1 MSRSS
6 QSQRALIRKI
16 PRTSRETPR
25 ETPQTPLAIEDSSER
40 KTNPLDDDPDRLMEQ
55 ALIHSFSINTGK
67 LRGESKVYFQDT
79 VAWAEYSR
87 SNKIGEFRKQARGK
101 GKQEFQKLNVAS
113 DFRDLK
119 RWLGQRKLTEYL
131 IFAPMDSEELRQTN
145 CSNETAMYAKYENP
159 DSGMAPDSSWRT
171 AYHGTWFYSLRNVL
185 YHGVLLESRNTHI
198 GHEFWEPGVYVSPK
212 FETARE
218 YARAH
223 QMFNDGNYY
232 RCVLKVVY
240 DPDQVKKERERGG
253 GQVVV
258 PSCAVAIIG
267 VIFCAD
273 DPPRKGE
280 ERFENWSDD
289 LEVIPAKEIAKEEF
303 IKDQR
308 EQESLQPQ
316 TSQEVQPKPEE
327 AKVSQ
332 NSVEGSARSGRS
344 SSKDEN
350 DEKVVEKSKEQTVLR
365 DFFGQ
370 YRRPGQAGPPGPP
383 RGQPRHG
390 DHADGGNRRSRSP
403 RTRAPRRTEG

>member
-1 MSRSS
+1 
-6 QSQRALIRKI
+6 
-16 PRTSRETPR
+16 
-25 ETPQTPLAIEDSSER
+25 
-40 KTNPLDDDPDRLMEQ
+40 MEQ
-55 ALIHSFSINTGK
+55 ALIQSFSINTGK
-67 LRGESKVYFQDT
+67 LRGESKLYFQDT

-101 GKQEFQKLNVAS
+101 GKQEFQKLNVKS

-119 RWLGQRKLTEYL
+119 RWLGQRKLTDFL
-131 IFAPMDSEELRQTN
+131 TFGPMDSEELRQTN
-145 CSNETAMYAKYENP
+145 CSNDTAIYAKYENV

-223 QMFNDGNYY
+223 DLFHDGNYY

-280 ERFENWSDD
+280 ERFENWNDD
-289 LEVIPAKEIAKEEF
+289 LEVIPAKEEF
-303 IKDQR
+303 INDQR
-308 EQESLQPQ
+308 DQESLQLQ
-316 TSQEVQPKPEE
+316 TLQEVQPKREE

-332 NSVEGSARSGRS
+332 KSVEGSSARSRS
-344 SSKDEN
+344 SSRENEDEQFRQ
-350 DEKVVEKSKEQTVLR
+350 KSKEQTGLR

-370 YRRPGQAGPPGPP
+370 YRGRRMGHAG
-383 RGQPRHG
+383 RAR
-390 DHADGGNRRSRSP
+390 AGGNRSRSP
-403 RTRAPRRTEG
+403 IAREPRRTEVQHADWTLRIRRKQSGL

>member
-1 MSRSS
+1 
-6 QSQRALIRKI
+6 
-16 PRTSRETPR
+16 
-25 ETPQTPLAIEDSSER
+25 
-40 KTNPLDDDPDRLMEQ
+40 
-55 ALIHSFSINTGK
+55 
-67 LRGESKVYFQDT
+67 
-79 VAWAEYSR
+79 
-87 SNKIGEFRKQARGK
+87 
-101 GKQEFQKLNVAS
+101 
-113 DFRDLK
+113 
-119 RWLGQRKLTEYL
+119 
-131 IFAPMDSEELRQTN
+131 MDSEELRQTN

-344 SSKDEN
+344 SKEDEN
-350 DEKVVEKSKEQTVLR
+350 DEKVVEKSKEQTGLR
-365 DFFGQ
+365 FCGTSLANIAVPVKPVHPVHPVH
-370 YRRPGQAGPPGPP
+370 RAVNPVAGITLMVAIAAAAVQE
-383 RGQPRHG
+383 RERHG
-390 DHADGGNRRSRSP
+390 GMTVWSSWP
-403 RTRAPRRTEG
+403 RDM

>member
-1 MSRSS
+1 
-6 QSQRALIRKI
+6 
-16 PRTSRETPR
+16 
-25 ETPQTPLAIEDSSER
+25 
-40 KTNPLDDDPDRLMEQ
+40 MEQ

-131 IFAPMDSEELRQTN
+131 TFAPMDSEELRQTN

-240 DPDQVKKERERGG
+240 EPDQVKKERERGG

-344 SSKDEN
+344 SKEDEN
-350 DEKVVEKSKEQTVLR
+350 DENEKVVEKSKEQTVLR

-383 RGQPRHG
+383 GPPRGQPRRG

-403 RTRAPRRTEG
+403 RTRMPRRHDSLVKLAT